1 MPLLETRSRTPLW
14 VWLVLMLATAAT
26 MTRPLAA
33 LAQAEPEP
41 AVEAPAEAGGEPAAE
56 GGEEGH
62 GESQSTLWW
71 IMHTSGW
78 IGAVLLIISIYFV
91 ALVVQLFLELREQ
104 VVCPPELMEQ
114 VEGML
119 QKRDYNGIYKTAK
132 ENTSELGQLIAAGMA
147 ALSGGLGDARESVER
162 LGETITV
169 EMEKRISMLAVIGS
183 LGPMIG
189 LLGTL
194 KGMIASFGAIAMSGT
209 QMKASEIAAGI
220 SEALL
225 ITFEGVALSVP
236 AIYFFA
242 VFKNRVSTLSLM
254 ALNKADDFIRR
265 VHATATSKAPPA
277 AAAQPAASAPSA

>member
-1 MPLLETRSRTPLW
+1 MPLLEKRSRAPLW
-14 VWLVLMLATAAT
+14 LWLVLMVAMAST
-26 MTRPLAA
+26 MMRPLSV
-33 LAQAEPEP
+33 LAQAEGE
-41 AVEAPAEAGGEPAAE
+41 AAAEAPAEAGGGEPAAE
-56 GGEEGH
+56 GEEG
-62 GESQSTLWW
+62 EKQSTLWW
-71 IMHTSGW
+71 IMETSGW

-104 VVCPPELMEQ
+104 VICPPELMEQ
-114 VEGML
+114 AEQLL
-119 QKRDYNGIYKTAK
+119 QKRDYNGVYKLAK
-132 ENTSELGQLIAAGMA
+132 ENTSELGQLIASGMA
-147 ALSGGLGDARESVER
+147 ALSGGLTDARESIDR

-194 KGMIASFGAIAMSGT
+194 KGMIASFGTIAMSGT
-209 QMKASEIAAGI
+209 QMKASEVAGGI

-242 VFKNRVSTLSLM
+242 VFKNRVSTFSLM

-265 VHATATSKAPPA
+265 VHATAQSKAPPA
-277 AAAQPAASAPSA
+277 PAAPAAPAPTA

>member
-1 MPLLETRSRTPLW
+1 MPLLDKRSRTPMWL
-14 VWLVLMLATAAT
+14 WLVLLTAIAST
-26 MTRPLAA
+26 MMRPLSV
-33 LAQAEPEP
+33 LAQAEAEP
-41 AVEAPAEAGGEPAAE
+41 AAEAPAEPAAEPAAE
-56 GGEEGH
+56 GGEGGEG
-62 GESQSTLWW
+62 EKQSTLWW
-71 IMHTSGW
+71 IMETSGW

-132 ENTSELGQLIAAGMA
+132 ENTSELGQLVAAGMA
-147 ALSGGLGDARESVER
+147 ALSGGLADARESIDR

-209 QMKASEIAAGI
+209 QMKASEVAGGI

-265 VHATATSKAPPA
+265 VHATASSKAPPPVPQQA
-277 AAAQPAASAPSA
+277 AP

>member
-1 MPLLETRSRTPLW
+1 MPLLETRSRAPMWL
-14 VWLVLMLATAAT
+14 WLVL
-26 MTRPLAA
+26 LAA
-33 LAQAEPEP
+33 IASTMMRPVTVSAQAEGEP
-41 AVEAPAEAGGEPAAE
+41 AAAEGAAAPAAEGGEPAAE
-56 GGEEGH
+56 GEGGE
-62 GESQSTLWW
+62 GEKQSTLWW
-71 IMHTSGW
+71 IMETSGW

-114 VEGML
+114 AEGL
-119 QKRDYNGIYKTAK
+119 LKNRDYNGVYKLCK
-132 ENTSELGQLIAAGMA
+132 ENTSELGQLIASGMA
-147 ALSGGLGDARESVER
+147 ALSGGLADARESIDR

-194 KGMIASFGAIAMSGT
+194 KGMIASFGTIAMSGT
-209 QMKASEIAAGI
+209 QMKASEVAGGI

-236 AIYFFA
+236 AIYFYA

-265 VHATATSKAPPA
+265 VHATAQSKAPAAPA
-277 AAAQPAASAPSA
+277 AQAPTA